1 MSIPAPIRAVSPEA
15 SQQGKLQLVCSSLVY
30 AKDIDMS
37 SARWFLGAGR
47 LILFRLWS
55 DAPPGGSEE
64 FIDYLPIIEA
74 SPSTGVCAK
83 GLILQQ
89 SSNRVKG
96 HFERIGMFETIRDSV
111 WNPLNNVYDHRIDSF
126 KHINEMKDP
135 RCQVD
140 ESICEGRAGL
150 SDHGE
155 QIYKITLV

>member
-1 MSIPAPIRAVSPEA
+1 MSIPAPIKAVSPEV

-55 DAPPGGSEE
+55 DVPPGDSEE
-64 FIDYLPIIEA
+64 FVDCLSTIEA

-89 SSNRVKG
+89 SSNGARG

-111 WNPLNNVYDHRIDSF
+111 WSPLSTVATTIELTRSNIST
-126 KHINEMKDP
+126 
-135 RCQVD
+135 Q
-140 ESICEGRAGL
+140 
-150 SDHGE
+150 
-155 QIYKITLV
+155 